1 MKIDEDQIDRILIL
15 LSNQNIRKLMRKITK
30 TQGFTYTELITMMGY
45 RNVHIH
51 TDEEKSK
58 KPSVLAYY
66 VKKLI
71 AAKIIKKDEHTHR
84 YFLTR
89 FGIQAFN
96 LFENFE
102 TICVSYDIS
111 DCESDGKIKIV
122 AKVVGRKKK

>member
-1 MKIDEDQIDRILIL
+1 MKINDDQIDRILIL
-15 LSNQNIRKLMRKITK
+15 LSNQNIRQLMRKISK
-30 TQGFTYTELITMMGY
+30 TSGFTYTELITMMGY
-45 RNVHIH
+45 RNPHIY
-51 TDEEKSK
+51 TDEEKTK

-71 AAKIIKKDEHTHR
+71 AANMLKKDEVTKR

-102 TICVSYDIS
+102 KICVSYDMS
-111 DCESDGKIKIV
+111 DVGADGKIKIV
-122 AKVVGRKKK
+122 AKVIGRKKK